1 MTYSKLKILF
11 YLTIGVTLL
20 FAPVL
25 LEFSPDGKA
34 HAMGLLGSS
43 GGDGND
49 APTVA
54 ITPAE
59 PGSSQPPVN
68 HAPEPATLLLFG
80 AGAVGLAA
88 YKKKFKKK

>member
-1 MTYSKLKILF
+1 MMYSKLKILF

-25 LEFSPDGKA
+25 LEIYPDGKA
-34 HAMGLLGSS
+34 HGMGLLGSS
-43 GGDGND
+43 DGDGND
-49 APTVA
+49 GSTVA
-54 ITPAE
+54 ITPTE

-80 AGAVGLAA
+80 AGAVGLAVFR
-88 YKKKFKKK
+88 KKFRKK